1 MKESLIKDKSF
12 QCAIRIVKMYTHLKE
27 EKKEYVLSKQVLR
40 SGTSIGAN
48 VREALNGE
56 SKSDFIHKL
65 AMAQKETDETLYW
78 LELLKIGDFIDETS
92 FNSMHNDG
100 VQLLKMIKSII
111 LTTKQN
117 MTQKNDS

>member
-12 QCAIRIVKMYTHLKE
+12 QFAIRIVKMYTHLKE
-27 EKKEYVLSKQVLR
+27 EKKEYVLSRQVLR

-65 AMAQKETDETLYW
+65 AIAQKKLT
-78 LELLKIGDFIDETS
+78 KHFIGW
-92 FNSMHNDG
+92 NY
-100 VQLLKMIKSII
+100 
-111 LTTKQN
+111 
-117 MTQKNDS
+117 